1 MGRHKRAYPQGKL
14 RLKHPKDFDK
24 NKEYTLY
31 YEYTW
36 NKNDVIRRDTGL
48 AVRVGDWNPKGTT
61 GKGELRSSY
70 GNDYKRQNTM
80 LMDSLSKYDS
90 RLQEYSLK
98 HPNQMTSD
106 VIHAIL
112 FDTPLMRKDEA
123 KDFVEYVKKTLS
135 DKLVKNAIGKSRYEN
150 GVSCMKGF
158 TEFLAA
164 KNRGTYK
171 DDAIYLG
178 DISSEIVLE
187 YIDYRRNVK
196 KNSDATINHALT
208 PIIIACEHAKD
219 EELIEAKV
227 YAAIKDCRVVETPD
241 VDAETYDGKSA
252 LSKEELQMLVDFY
265 STDTEPRR
273 KEYIEM
279 FLFAFHSGG
288 LRLVDV
294 MTLQWAHINFE
305 KKELRKTLIKTQRG
319 KRPRHT
325 IPLNDA
331 ALAIL
336 NKWKEKAEDRKY
348 VFDLVSESFDSD
360 DESALYYARNN
371 CDRKVNQS
379 LAVVKE
385 KTEIKTKLAFHTARH
400 TFAILALNDGMS
412 LSVVSRMLGH
422 SSTDITEQVY
432 AEYLPRTLAEELE
445 KLDYHFLPPEIGE

>member
-14 RLKHPKDFDK
+14 RLKHPKDYDD

-48 AVRVGDWNPKGTT
+48 AVRVEAWNPKGNG
-61 GKGELRSSY
+61 GKGELRNKY

-80 LMDSLSKYDS
+80 LMDALSKYDS

-106 VIHAIL
+106 IIHAIL

-135 DKLVKNAIGKSRYEN
+135 DKLIKNAIGKSRYEN

-164 KNRGTYK
+164 KNHGTYK

-178 DISSEIVLE
+178 EISSELVLE
-187 YIDYRRNVK
+187 YIDYRRKVK

-208 PIIIACEHAKD
+208 PIIIACEHAKN

-227 YAAIKDCRVVETPD
+227 YAAIKDCRVVETPNI
-241 VDAETYDGKSA
+241 DAESYDGKSA
-252 LSKEELQMLVDFY
+252 LSKEELQMLVKFY
-265 STDTEPRR
+265 NTDTEPRR
-273 KEYIEM
+273 KEYVEM
-279 FLFAFHSGG
+279 FLFAFHAGG

-325 IPLNDA
+325 IPLSDA

-336 NKWKEKAEDRKY
+336 NKWKEKGEDRKY
-348 VFDLVSESFDSD
+348 VFDLVPESFDSD

-385 KTEIKTKLAFHTARH
+385 KTEIKAKLAFHTARH